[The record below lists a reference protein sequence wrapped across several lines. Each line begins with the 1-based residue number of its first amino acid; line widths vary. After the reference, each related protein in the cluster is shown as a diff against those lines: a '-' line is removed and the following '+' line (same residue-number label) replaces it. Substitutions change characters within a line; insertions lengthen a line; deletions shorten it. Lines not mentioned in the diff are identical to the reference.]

1 MTHAVVLVIVV
12 TVSGFASVSRPHAAH
27 LGIQTDANA
36 LVMNQG
42 GEISDFYLG
51 RFSTIIKPLA
61 IPTSAPASHTPSVY
75 TVSDG
80 EDLTSIAAKFKLT
93 VAQIRWS
100 NPILTDTDFVTGG
113 VKLTIPPT
121 PGVVVAVHSGDT
133 VQSLADTYKTDPESI
148 IEYNRLRTDPNQLP
162 DGLELVIPD
171 GQGPALT
178 IKVDAI
184 PVPTRSSVFSNFV
197 GSSYRATYG
206 APTGTFTPRGF
217 SWGWCT
223 WYVATRRNVTW
234 LGDAGQWYGNA
245 AAQGYPV
252 GHTPLPGAIMV
263 TWESG
268 WGHVA
273 YVESVNA
280 DGSFLVSEMNFRGF
294 GVTSQRTIRPG
305 GVPLIGFVYDK

>member
-1 MTHAVVLVIVV
+1 ML
-12 TVSGFASVSRPHAAH
+12 TVSGYASVTRNQPNHFG
-27 LGIQTDANA
+27 LQTDANA
-36 LVMNQG
+36 RVMNQG

-61 IPTSAPASHTPSVY
+61 IPTTAPPSHTPSVY

-80 EDLTSIAAKFKLT
+80 EDLATIATKFKLT
-93 VAQIRWS
+93 VEQIRWS
-100 NPILTDTDFVTGG
+100 NPILAETDFVTGG

-133 VQSLADTYKTDPESI
+133 VQSLADTYKTDPDSI
-148 IEYNRLRTDPNQLP
+148 IDYNRIRIDPNQLP

-171 GQGPALT
+171 GQGPPLVN
-178 IKVDAI
+178 KVEAI
-184 PVPTRSSVFSNFV
+184 PVPTRASVFSNFS
-197 GSSYRATYG
+197 GSRYKTSFG
-206 APTGTFTPRGF
+206 APTGTFSPRGF

-223 WYVATRRNVTW
+223 YYVATRRNVTW

-252 GHTPLPGAIMV
+252 GHTPMAGAIMV

-280 DGSFLVSEMNFRGF
+280 DGSYLVSEMNFAGF
-294 GVTSQRTIRPG
+294 GVASQRTIRPG
-305 GVPLIGFVYDK
+305 GVPLIGFVYEK